1 MSEIEPQEKL
11 NIRLVFLIGFA
22 FFCTQMS
29 WSLYNQQ
36 VPLSLSRYEVYVT
49 SIALLGLIMGLD
61 NLVGVVVQPV
71 MGNVS
76 DNTRTKWG
84 RRMPYIML
92 GIPISALFFAL
103 IAFETSFF
111 TLLIFMFC
119 FIVAMS
125 FYRSQTVALMP
136 DFIPPQHRSK
146 ANSIINMMGALS
158 LVAASLI
165 SLFLVDISL
174 QLAFITVSV
183 IMIIACIVLIT
194 TVKEKNA
201 YGYQLLLKMEEDAG
215 EKIKEK
221 KEKVGLG
228 QSFKDVLEEK
238 DKSTITMLF
247 AIFFISVGWAALNA
261 LLSLYGEIVLGLTRG
276 QAGGLMLFGAI
287 TFLVSAFPL
296 AILAE
301 KYGRRLFIKIGLVI
315 FSIGLLGSFLS
326 LILFDTSAERLL
338 MTQLMIA
345 LVGIGYACVIVNTIV
360 IIWGLAPSEKKI
372 GTYTGMYYLFTFTA
386 EIFGPG
392 LVGLITD
399 ITGWEYFFLNA
410 SIFLI
415 VALILMF
422 FVKREEAELTEEQ
435 KLAKK
440 KALQEL

>member
-1 MSEIEPQEKL
+1 MPESEIQEKL
-11 NIRLVFLIGFA
+11 NLKLTFLIGFA
-22 FFCTQMS
+22 FFCSQIS

-36 VPLSLSRYEVYVT
+36 VPISLLAYVG
-49 SIALLGLIMGLD
+49 SIAIIGLIMGLD
-61 NLVGVVVQPV
+61 NLVGVFVQPV

-84 RRMPYIML
+84 RRMPYIII
-92 GIPISALFFAL
+92 GIPVSAIFFAL
-103 IAFETSFF
+103 IAFETSIWS
-111 TLLIFMFC
+111 LLFFMFF

-136 DFIPPQHRSK
+136 DFIQPQHRSK
-146 ANSIINMMGALS
+146 ANSIINMMGGLS

-165 SLFLVDISL
+165 SMFLVDISL
-174 QLAFITVSV
+174 QLAFITVSI
-183 IMIIACIVLIT
+183 IMILGLIVLII

-201 YGYQLLLKMEEDAG
+201 YSYQLLLIAEAETGDKV
-215 EKIKEK
+215 KKE
-221 KEKVGLG
+221 KEKVGLAA
-228 QSFKDVLEEK
+228 SFKDVLEED
-238 DKSTITMLF
+238 DKSTITMLI

-261 LLSLYGEIVLGLTRG
+261 LLSVYGMNVLGLTRG
-276 QAGGLMLFGAI
+276 QAGGLMLYGAI
-287 TFLVSAFPL
+287 AFLVSAFPL
-296 AILAE
+296 AVLAE

-315 FSIGLLGSFLS
+315 FSTCLIIGFFTQDVLLISII
-326 LILFDTSAERLL
+326 ILFIG
-338 MTQLMIA
+338 IA
-345 LVGIGYACVIVNTIV
+345 YACIIVNTIV

-372 GTYTGMYYLFTFTA
+372 GTYTGLYYLFTFSA

-392 LVGLITD
+392 LIGLLTD
-399 ITGWEYFFLNA
+399 LTGWEYFFLNA